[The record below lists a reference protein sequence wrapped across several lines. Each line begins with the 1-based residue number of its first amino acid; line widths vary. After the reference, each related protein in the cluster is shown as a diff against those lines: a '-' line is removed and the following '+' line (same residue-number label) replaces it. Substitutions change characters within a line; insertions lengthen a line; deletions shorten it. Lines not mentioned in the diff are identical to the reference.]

1 MNIFRVLSIICSIA
15 FIILLIV
22 SLNVEASAG
31 MTLAVVIVGIITAGL
46 NIISTAMWWVT
57 DVENEYNSNQLHWF
71 RMSSH

>member
-57 DVENEYNSNQLHWF
+57 DVENEYNSNQLH
-71 RMSSH
+71 